1 MNKTDIEA
9 VKHAKAIME
18 YCEKHETCKGC
29 VFEGMECMLT
39 DTFRYPEDW
48 ILPEAESEV

>member
-18 YCEKHETCKGC
+18 YCEKHEMCKDCIFG
-29 VFEGMECMLT
+29 GMECMLT
-39 DTFRYPEDW
+39 DIFRNPEDW
-48 ILPEAESEV
+48 ILPEVDGE